1 VNILRQNV
9 FFLLKDKNQKTYN
22 RAFMELQNKCL
33 HFNQVFKPEIIF
45 VDFETAIHNAISDVC
60 PDVKIIGCR
69 FHLGQS
75 WWRKIQQ
82 IGLTTEYSK
91 NNEIGQYLSYVFGLP
106 FLNPEQVIQ

>member
-1 VNILRQNV
+1 
-9 FFLLKDKNQKTYN
+9 
-22 RAFMELQNKCL
+22 MELQNKCL
-33 HFNQVFKPEIIF
+33 YFNQVFKPEIIF

-60 PDVKIIGCR
+60 PDVKIMGCR

-91 NNEIGQYLSYVFGLP
+91 NNEIGQYLSYVLALHFESRTS
-106 FLNPEQVIQ
+106 NSIT